1 MEVQTLKVNQKGM
14 ITIPVDLRRKYQL
27 TEGSE
32 ITIVDLESNLII
44 IPIYKDFKEVQ
55 AMLSTREQIMAEYEV
70 NRQMELIRE
79 NE

>member
-27 TEGSE
+27 KEGSE

-55 AMLSTREQIMAEYEV
+55 AMLSTRDQIMTEYEA
-70 NRQMELIRE
+70 NRKMELIRE

>member
-27 TEGSE
+27 KEGSE

-44 IPIYKDFKEVQ
+44 IPIFKEFKEVQ
-55 AMLSTREQIMAEYEV
+55 AMLSTRDQIMAEYET
-70 NRQMELIRE
+70 NRQMELIQE